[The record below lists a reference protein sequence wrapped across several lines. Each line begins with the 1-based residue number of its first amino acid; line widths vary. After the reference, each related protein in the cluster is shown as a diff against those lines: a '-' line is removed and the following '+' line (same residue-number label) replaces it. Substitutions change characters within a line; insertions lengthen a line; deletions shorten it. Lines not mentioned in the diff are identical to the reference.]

1 MIGKINT
8 LKIVL
13 NRIERLQDDGIK
25 KGEIKFH
32 ILKSNNQFN
41 LDQTKGA
48 NL

>member
-1 MIGKINT
+1 MNGKINT

-13 NRIERLQDDGIK
+13 NRIIKLQDDEIK
-25 KGEIKFH
+25 KREIQYP

-41 LDQTKGA
+41 LVQTKGA